1 MIKLTG
7 LIDIEPLKQMTEAEQ
22 EKWIQKAVEKPGALH
37 KQMHV
42 PQDEKIPVGKLKAA
56 AEKGGKLGKRARLAL
71 TLRKLKETLTLSEE
85 EMKAIDELEDSL
97 DLTEEKLDAVGQEDA
112 DVDNDGDVD
121 DSDKYLKHRR
131 DVISKKM
138 TNEADDSVVTTD
150 GEDDHEGPMAKAQL
164 MSLQK
169 QAAELFNMIGDN
181 DNLEGWVQDKISK
194 ASDYMNSVYQN
205 MQYEKSNANT
215 LGGGQ
220 GAPADAPMKEEK
232 LQEVAPEGWEK
243 TVKAMKK
250 KKEIDN
256 PFALAY
262 WMKQQGYKP
271 RKGK

>member
-7 LIDIEPLKQMTEAEQ
+7 LVGIQPLKQMTEAEQ
-22 EKWIQKAVEKPGALH
+22 EKWLEQTAEKPSTLHKQKGVPQDGKIAVEK
-37 KQMHV
+37 
-42 PQDEKIPVGKLKAA
+42 LKAV
-56 AEKGGKLGKRARLAL
+56 AEKGGNLGKRAKLAL

-85 EMKAIDELEDSL
+85 ELKALDEIENSLE
-97 DLTEEKLDAVGQEDA
+97 LTTEKLDAVGQEDA

-131 DVISKKM
+131 DVVSKKV
-138 TNEADDSVVTTD
+138 NEADDAVVTTD
-150 GEDDHEGPMAKAQL
+150 GEQDHEGPMSKAQL

-169 QAAELFNMIGDN
+169 QSAELFNMIGDN

-194 ASDYMNSVYQN
+194 ASDYINSVFQN
-205 MQYEKSNANT
+205 MQYEKSNANS

-220 GAPADAPMKEEK
+220 GTPADAPVKEAK

-243 TVKAMKK
+243 TVKSMKK

-262 WMKQQGYKP
+262 WMKKQGYTPKS
-271 RKGK
+271 K